1 MNLTFEQ
8 EEQQQLVDNAVHSY
22 LCDKAGNPDLPWDI
36 EKIAEVREE
45 WQEIICDRL
54 NMTTPFQFYPWVLDD
69 DKGDED
75 EGSV

>member
-8 EEQQQLVDNAVHSY
+8 EQQQDLVDNAVHNY
-22 LCDKAGNPDLPWDI
+22 LCDKAGNPDLPWNI

-54 NMTTPFQFYPWVLDD
+54 NMTTPFQFYPWVLEDSE
-69 DKGDED
+69 GAED
-75 EGSV
+75 ENL

>member
-8 EEQQQLVDNAVHSY
+8 EEQQQEVDNAVHQY
-22 LCDKAGNPDLPWDI
+22 LCDKAENPDLEWDI

-54 NMTTPFQFYPWVLDD
+54 NMTTPFQFYPWIIED
-69 DKGDED
+69 DKGDAD
-75 EGSV
+75 ENM